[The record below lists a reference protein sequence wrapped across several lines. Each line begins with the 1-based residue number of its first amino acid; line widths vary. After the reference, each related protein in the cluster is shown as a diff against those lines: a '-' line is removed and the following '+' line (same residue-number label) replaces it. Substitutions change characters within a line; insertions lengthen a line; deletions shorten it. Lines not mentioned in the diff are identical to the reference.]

1 MFNSDVSILSLV
13 HACGSYPVNMIFDL
27 IFGVLTPLML
37 DIGATVGSYLGSDY
51 NQTRLKM
58 DDIYTFEK
66 NLSEVFNITIKK
78 GASRFSFSVG
88 GSRSTRREPLTM
100 GKQLFVIYKAGREPM
115 PY

>member
-1 MFNSDVSILSLV
+1 
-13 HACGSYPVNMIFDL
+13 
-27 IFGVLTPLML
+27 ML

-78 GASRFSFSVG
+78 GASRFHVQTCHILTG
-88 GSRSTRREPLTM
+88 GILS
-100 GKQLFVIYKAGREPM
+100 I
-115 PY
+115 